1 MLRVF
6 SATMSNPC
14 VKNWATRI
22 GKLRILF
29 DRNTLFPAIEVS
41 VELMHEKGRI
51 SSLGI
56 EYYWAYDDVLRCGI
70 EILR

>member
-56 EYYWAYDDVLRCGI
+56 E
-70 EILR
+70 